1 MCGFPNLE
9 ELSPGR
15 ISRHWQLRM
24 SFWNT
29 VSWGILEVSSFSIN
43 PNILDAAHVAE
54 GLANASENAKL
65 TVTKAVGKNN
75 NNKKT
80 VIYNINL
87 SN

>member
-1 MCGFPNLE
+1 M
-9 ELSPGR
+9 
-15 ISRHWQLRM
+15 
-24 SFWNT
+24 
-29 VSWGILEVSSFSIN
+29 
-43 PNILDAAHVAE
+43 DAAHVAE